1 MSPHPSPLV
10 IGTMALRCTVAVDG
24 LGFLLKSPAA
34 CNSGG
39 TNRPPLAAP
48 SNDKKERR
56 LQPNFRFITNSLLYS
71 PAVGTA
77 SRLLRFPQFQ
87 SRNHPESIR
96 APYKRERA
104 PCPG

>member
-1 MSPHPSPLV
+1 MSPDPSPLV
-10 IGTMALRCTVAVDG
+10 IGPMALPSAVAADC

-34 CNSGG
+34 CNSAGA
-39 TNRPPLAAP
+39 NRPPLAAP

-56 LQPNFRFITNSLLYS
+56 LQPNFRFITNSLVTLRRLG
-71 PAVGTA
+71 VC
-77 SRLLRFPQFQ
+77 SRPLRFRQFQ
-87 SRNHPESIR
+87 SGNHRESIR